1 MNCEIFLKKYKNIL
15 EKLNNNI
22 EKIKVNSDDP
32 LVTSYI
38 LSDLNKVK
46 NTIKSIE
53 NFDELL
59 KKCIKI
65 NE

>member
-1 MNCEIFLKKYKNIL
+1 MNCQIFLKKYKNIL

-38 LSDLNKVK
+38 FSDLNEVK

>member
-38 LSDLNKVK
+38 FSDLNKVK
-46 NTIKSIE
+46 DTIKSIE

>member
-38 LSDLNKVK
+38 FSDLNKVK
-46 NTIKSIE
+46 DTIKSIE

-59 KKCIKI
+59 KKC
-65 NE
+65 NN

>member
-1 MNCEIFLKKYKNIL
+1 MECKNFLKKYKEIL

-32 LVTSYI
+32 LITSYI

-46 NTIKSIE
+46 VDIKSIE

-59 KKCIKI
+59 KKCID
-65 NE
+65 

>member
-1 MNCEIFLKKYKNIL
+1 MNCEIFLKKYKNMRKI
-15 EKLNNNI
+15 LNNNI

-38 LSDLNKVK
+38 FSDLNKVK
-46 NTIKSIE
+46 DTIKSIE

>member
-32 LVTSYI
+32 LITSYI

-46 NTIKSIE
+46 VTIKSIE
-53 NFDELL
+53 NFDVLL
-59 KKCIKI
+59 KKCI
-65 NE
+65 N